1 MSQKIWTKNFGMLE
15 VERSW
20 VVVPKQNEEG
30 KIIREGGHIAQ
41 LTNGAFV
48 HITGL
53 PFNSEEEIKKILS
66 TPELRTVRDEA
77 LEWFRNR
84 GQGEETPLPKI
95 MFDNNGYPLFEDG
108 TPVEKMDDLYMCL
121 QPGPVLTAAI
131 IGLNKKMEAEQAAA
145 GQKRDAKP
153 GAPAP
158 TMPADKKKAAKKA
171 KRKPPVKSRVN
182 PKAPEA
188 PPQQVSV

>member
-1 MSQKIWTKNFGMLE
+1 MAQKVFTKAFGMLE

-30 KIIREGGHIAQ
+30 KIIREGGHVAQ

-48 HITGL
+48 HMTGL
-53 PFNSEEEIKKILS
+53 PFKSEEEIKKILS
-66 TPELRTVRDEA
+66 TPELRAVRDEA

-84 GQGEETPLPKI
+84 GQGEEEPLPKI
-95 MFDNNGYPLFEDG
+95 MFDKDGYPLFEDG
-108 TPVEKMDDLYMCL
+108 KPVEKMDDLYNCL

-131 IGLNKKMEAEQAAA
+131 IGLSKKMEAEQAAV
-145 GQKRDAKP
+145 GQKRDTKP
-153 GAPAP
+153 GAKAP
-158 TMPADKKKAAKKA
+158 TMPANKKKTP
-171 KRKPPVKSRVN
+171 KRKPPSRAKS
-182 PKAPEA
+182 KAPEA